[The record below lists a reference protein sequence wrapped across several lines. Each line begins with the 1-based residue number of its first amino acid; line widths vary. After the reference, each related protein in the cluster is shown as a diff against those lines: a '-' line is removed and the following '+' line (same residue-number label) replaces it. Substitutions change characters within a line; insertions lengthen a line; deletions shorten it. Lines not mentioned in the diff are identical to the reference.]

1 MGTGFAA
8 RSLRFQGYAS
18 ELRSKREV
26 GAGLGGYRAHRDLGL
41 VAVRVGDIDNI
52 QVGNLGLQ

>member
-1 MGTGFAA
+1 MGTGFTA

-18 ELRSKREV
+18 EFGSRREV